1 MKTSSIILFI
11 VSFTFSA
18 NSFAQD
24 EEHSFPKIKVE
35 ESSQYLPEYLDN
47 IYISMPLADFESIKD
62 TSLVNIS
69 EYDTPM
75 WIEVNER
82 VTDNGIEEVLYK
94 FDKEENGINP
104 EKPLY
109 QINIKFLDLDDQDDY
124 VNDKLGEPFKHNE
137 EDENEWI
144 FRTDKDYLLIIKE
157 FEDTIQIIATM
168 AGTEW
173 ETSK

>member
-1 MKTSSIILFI
+1 MKTLI
-11 VSFTFSA
+11 VFLLLVSGR
-18 NSFAQD
+18 NLLQLHAQD
-24 EEHSFPKIKVE
+24 EKNLVPKINVE
-35 ESSQYLPEYLDN
+35 ESFRYLPEYLAD
-47 IYISMPLADFESIKD
+47 IYIGMPLFDFEKIKD

-69 EYDTPM
+69 EYETPL
-75 WIEVNER
+75 WIEVNEQ
-82 VTDNGIEEVLYK
+82 VTDNGVEEVLYK

-124 VNDKLGEPFKHNE
+124 VNNKLGEPFKHDE

-173 ETSK
+173 DTGK